1 MCLQVVPGNT
11 SAFCLYCSLCG
22 NSLKI
27 LSSPFNEFL
36 SIGVQK
42 LHTHNKHFIVKG
54 VCPTFNFTILGQDR
68 KFMPNKREMGI
79 RDPYDVFELKSS
91 KRIRR
96 SGLTLLKIQ
105 NFLSIYK
112 QVEN

>member
-1 MCLQVVPGNT
+1 
-11 SAFCLYCSLCG
+11 
-22 NSLKI
+22 
-27 LSSPFNEFL
+27 
-36 SIGVQK
+36 
-42 LHTHNKHFIVKG
+42 
-54 VCPTFNFTILGQDR
+54 
-68 KFMPNKREMGI
+68 MPNKREMGI